1 MDIGL
6 LIYGSLDTLSGGYL
20 YDRKLAD
27 HLARQGDHIE
37 IISLPWRNYAR
48 CLTDNLDRE
57 LLRRLQSLN
66 VDILLQDELNHPSL
80 FWLNRRLRRSKS
92 YPLVSIVHHLRS
104 SERRP
109 AWQNALY
116 RQVERLYLSNVDG
129 YVFNSQ
135 TTRQTVSQAGLNL
148 SPRAYTVAYPA
159 GDRFS
164 PSIEA
169 DEILKRAQEPG
180 PLRLIFLGN
189 VIPRKGLHILLQAL
203 EQLPAKLCH
212 LTVVGRLD
220 VDKAYSNAIR
230 RRIDRGGLGDFV
242 QLLGPL
248 SERRLADSLRSSQLL
263 VVPSFYEGFGIV
275 YLEGMSF
282 GLPAIASLAGAAYE
296 FITHGQDGY
305 LVPPGDASA
314 LAEILA
320 TLARDRQSLG
330 VVGLAAFKRYQAHP
344 TWEQTARRIRSFLAT
359 CAGHRRT

>member
-6 LIYGSLDTLSGGYL
+6 LIYGSLNTLSGGYL
-20 YDRKLAD
+20 YDRKLVE
-27 HLARQGDHIE
+27 HLACQGDQVKIV
-37 IISLPWRNYAR
+37 SLPWRNYAR

-57 LLRRLQSLN
+57 LLRRLQSLK

-80 FWLNRRLRRSKS
+80 FWLNRRLKRSNFF
-92 YPLVSIVHHLRS
+92 PLVSIVHHLRS
-104 SERRP
+104 NERRP

-116 RQVERLYLSNVDG
+116 RQVERLYLSGVDG

-135 TTRQTVSQAGLNL
+135 TTRQAVAQAGVNL
-148 SPRAYTVAYPA
+148 SNRAFTVAYPA

-164 PSIEA
+164 PNIGA
-169 DEILKRAQEPG
+169 DEILRRAQKTG
-180 PLRLIFLGN
+180 PLRLIFVGN

-203 EQLPAKLCH
+203 EALPTRLCQ

-230 RRIDRGGLGDFV
+230 RRIERGGLGDSV
-242 QLLGPL
+242 HLSGSL
-248 SERRLADSLRSSQLL
+248 SEERLTDSLRSSQLL

-282 GLPAIASLAGAAYE
+282 GLPAIASSAGAAHE
-296 FITHGQDGY
+296 IITHGQNGY
-305 LVPPGDASA
+305 LVPPGDARA

-320 TLARDRQSLG
+320 TLAHDRQILAVAS
-330 VVGLAAFKRYQAHP
+330 LAARKRYLAHP
-344 TWEQTARRIRSFLAT
+344 TWEQTAGRIRSFLAT
-359 CAGHRRT
+359 FAGTHRT